1 MFPPTPY
8 KLMRLTRGAAGSFI
22 QEIDRMLQVVN
33 KKPATIKR
41 PPTLRFNAERKWDVY
56 LRTSTRVRHVQAV
69 AHGRSIELR
78 EHQGQF
84 VDVDE
89 FNECVKDACRA
100 MEQAIDC
107 YSEFSEIHR
116 IQHIEEYK
124 SLEMK
129 FISSAR
135 FAAGACRTGWLLPI
149 RTRNQQMV
157 VHERIASIRN
167 VLGDTC
173 AAAELVLHW
182 LETRGV
188 KTVVRIEDF
197 LQCA

>member
-1 MFPPTPY
+1 
-8 KLMRLTRGAAGSFI
+8 
-22 QEIDRMLQVVN
+22 
-33 KKPATIKR
+33 
-41 PPTLRFNAERKWDVY
+41 
-56 LRTSTRVRHVQAV
+56 
-69 AHGRSIELR
+69 LR
-78 EHQGQF
+78 EHQGRF

-89 FNECVKDACRA
+89 FNECVKDARRA
-100 MEQAIDC
+100 LEQAIGC
-107 YSEFSEIHR
+107 YSEFSDLHR
-116 IQHIEEYK
+116 IQCIEEYK
-124 SLEMK
+124 SLEEK

-135 FAAGACRTGWLLPI
+135 FAAGACQAGWLLPI
-149 RTRNQQMV
+149 RTENQQTI
-157 VHERIASIRN
+157 VHERIARIRN